1 MKKNLLL
8 VLLLLL
14 PMVVSAY
21 DFKVDGIYYNI
32 INVNEVEVT
41 YEGSSGNEVDEYI
54 GAVAIPTS
62 VTYNGVSY
70 AVTAIGSQG
79 FYACDNLTSIDIPK
93 SVTSIGKWAFSYCR
107 GLTSIKVADDN
118 PTYDSRNGCNAIIET
133 SSNTLIAGCQS
144 TIIPNTVT
152 AIGKDSFKGCS
163 RLTAIDI
170 PNSVINIGD
179 YAFDYCTGLTS
190 IEIPNSVTTIGG
202 FAFFGCNKLTSI
214 SIGNSVKTIGNSA
227 FLPCEKR
234 SSIVV
239 ANNNQYY
246 DSRDNCNAIIETS
259 SNTLILGSQNSI
271 PNSVTAIGDEAFYAL
286 ESLTSID
293 IPKSVTS
300 IGKWAFSYCRGLT
313 SIKVADDNPTYD
325 SRNGC
330 NAIIETSS
338 NTLIAGCQ
346 STIIPNT
353 VTAIGKDSFKGC
365 SRLTAIDIPNSVI
378 NIGDYAFDYCT
389 GLTSIEIPNSV
400 TTIGGFAFFGCNKL
414 TSISIGNS
422 VKTIGNSAF
431 SSCKKV
437 SVVTCY
443 STTPPSCSDNCFSY
457 YTASLHV
464 PAASL
469 AAYFTA
475 PCWKNFENIVGDAV
489 APEGISISND
499 SINLQPGEQL
509 TLMATVTPQNATYK
523 EITWIST
530 DTTVAIVNNGV
541 VHAVGCG
548 ECDIIAS
555 CFGMQAVCHVSV
567 AIRITLDQQEAML
580 LPNHLLT
587 LTPSAPTALDS
598 YTVSSSDPTVAAARV
613 LSSGKIQVVGIKEGT
628 TTITVSSVDGTAI
641 PATCLLTVYTEPGDM
656 NCDGF
661 VNISDVTSL
670 INYLLSGED
679 SQISSKNADVNGDG
693 HINVSDVTALINKL
707 LSDIE

>member
-14 PMVVSAY
+14 PVVVSAY

-41 YEGSSGNEVDEYI
+41 YEGSSGSEVDEYI

-70 AVTAIGSQG
+70 AVTAIGRLA
-79 FYACDNLTSIDIPK
+79 FYGCDDLTSIDIPK
-93 SVTSIGKWAFSYCR
+93 SVTSIGKEAFSYCK

-152 AIGKDSFKGCS
+152 AIGEDSFLGCS
-163 RLTAIDI
+163 SLTVIEI
-170 PNSVINIGD
+170 PNSVISIGNE
-179 YAFDYCTGLTS
+179 AFQSCSGLTS
-190 IEIPNSVTTIGG
+190 IEIPNSVTTIGKY
-202 FAFFGCNKLTSI
+202 AFSSCSNLTSI
-214 SIGNSVKTIGNSA
+214 SIGSSVKTIGNSA
-227 FLPCEKR
+227 FLSCAKR

-271 PNSVTAIGDEAFYAL
+271 PNSVTAIGYGAFYAL

-300 IGKWAFSYCRGLT
+300 IGKRAFSFCKGLT

-353 VTAIGKDSFKGC
+353 VTAIGEDSFLGC
-365 SRLTAIDIPNSVI
+365 SSLTVIEIPNSVI
-378 NIGDYAFDYCT
+378 SIGNEAFQSCS

-400 TTIGGFAFFGCNKL
+400 TTIGKYAFSSCSNL
-414 TSISIGNS
+414 TSISIGSS
-422 VKTIGNSAF
+422 VKTIGNYAF

-437 SVVTCY
+437 GNVTCY

-475 PCWKNFENIVGDAV
+475 PCWENFENIVGDAV
-489 APEGISISND
+489 VPEGISISKD
-499 SINLQPGEQL
+499 SVNLQLDEQL
-509 TLMATVTPQNATYK
+509 RLVATVTPDNASNK

-530 DTTVAIVNNGV
+530 DTTVATVNDGLV
-541 VHAVGCG
+541 LAVGYG

-555 CFGMQAVCHVSV
+555 CFGMRAICHVLV
-567 AIRITLDQQEAML
+567 ANIITLDQQEAML

-587 LTPSAPTALDS
+587 LTPSAPTTPDS
-598 YTVSSSDPTVAAARV
+598 YAVSSSDPTVAAARI
-613 LSSGKIQVVGIKEGT
+613 LSSGIVQVVGIKEGT
-628 TTITVSSVDGTAI
+628 TTITVSSVDGNAI
-641 PATCLLTVYTEPGDM
+641 PATCLVTVYTEPGDM
-656 NCDGF
+656 NSDGF

-670 INYLLSGED
+670 IDYLLNGDS
-679 SQISSKNADVNGDG
+679 SQISTKNADVNGDG
-693 HINVSDVTALINKL
+693 HINISDVTALIDTL
-707 LSDIE
+707 LHDE